1 MQQEFEVQREIE
13 VEGSPEAVW
22 DAITRHVDGWLWEVR
37 YEPRLGG
44 AETGLSSAGG
54 VVTAWEPHERF
65 ATRVETDDWFNEL
78 TYELEPDG
86 GRTRVRYHHHS
97 VLPAHDHDRMLDE
110 CELHTDFYLHSLGEY
125 VRHFAGR
132 EATYVS
138 DDVASTA
145 DGRRAL
151 GVPDGAAVGDR
162 VTLAGGEAGVV
173 DYATGSFLGVRT
185 AGALVRVYGREP
197 WGDPSNVA
205 RHEFAA
211 AA

>member
-1 MQQEFEVQREIE
+1 MQAEFEVQREIE
-13 VEGSPEAVW
+13 IEGGAEAVW
-22 DAITRHVDGWLWEVR
+22 DAITRHADGWLWEVR
-37 YEPRLGG
+37 YEPRVGG

-54 VVTAWEPHERF
+54 VVTVWEPHERF

-86 GRTRVRYHHHS
+86 ERTRVRYRHHS
-97 VLPAHDHDRMLDE
+97 VFPAHDHDRMLDE
-110 CELHTDFYLHSLGEY
+110 CERHTDFYLHSLGEY

-132 EATYVS
+132 EPTYVS
-138 DDVASTA
+138 EDVASGPE
-145 DGRRAL
+145 GRRAL

-162 VTLAGGEAGVV
+162 VTLAGGEEGVV

-197 WGDPSNVA
+197 WGDPSNLA
-205 RHEFAA
+205 RHEFAGVA
-211 AA
+211 